1 MTAAVLAAETVEWF
15 GVSIWDPTR
24 LLYIA
29 IPVVIIVGLLV
40 ALGLAERR
48 EDRQRAEAAAAP
60 TTDLGVHAFDGYGRP
75 SEIPF
80 VAPPTRSAP

>member
-1 MTAAVLAAETVEWF
+1 
-15 GVSIWDPTR
+15 VSIWDPTR

-48 EDRQRAEAAAAP
+48 EDQARAAAAP
-60 TTDLGVHAFDGYGRP
+60 ELERPVPVTAADSLGRRIE
-75 SEIPF
+75 SPF
-80 VAPPTRSAP
+80 TAARSTPR